1 MSARFRLL
9 AAAAAVGCVL
19 LAVPTSAVAEGK
31 CPRAGSAK
39 WARHIQS
46 GKAFLVVF
54 DATEGK
60 FDTSK
65 SAGPTQAVDHV
76 IDCDDAPP
84 SSPLMFHFDL
94 DGRGHVD
101 PMGSL
106 KVGETYEVSFQDG
119 KWTCTGFN
127 EFSNC
132 VGTWTY
138 PEMGF
143 TPHGN
148 QINLW
153 GRGYVFD
160 GKGAVLDYD
169 YGLVGHLRM
178 KDTCPERPVKKENRP
193 HDGPVGVGLDPV
205 PAG

>member
-1 MSARFRLL
+1 MSARLCPF
-9 AAAAAVGCVL
+9 AVAAAVGCVL

-31 CPRAGSAK
+31 CPQAGSAK
-39 WARHIQS
+39 WIRHIQS
-46 GKAFLVVF
+46 GQPFLVVF

-65 SAGPTQAVDHV
+65 SAGPTQAVDRV
-76 IDCDDAPP
+76 SYCGEP
-84 SSPLMFHFDL
+84 SPSPLMFHFDL
-94 DGRGHVD
+94 EGRGPVD

-106 KVGETYEVSFQDG
+106 KGGETYKVSFQDG
-119 KWTCTGFN
+119 KWICTGFN
-127 EFSNC
+127 EFSNR

-143 TPHGN
+143 KPQDN

-169 YGLVGHLRM
+169 YGLVGHLKM
-178 KDTCPERPVKKENRP
+178 QKTRPDP
-193 HDGPVGVGLDPV
+193 H
-205 PAG
+205 